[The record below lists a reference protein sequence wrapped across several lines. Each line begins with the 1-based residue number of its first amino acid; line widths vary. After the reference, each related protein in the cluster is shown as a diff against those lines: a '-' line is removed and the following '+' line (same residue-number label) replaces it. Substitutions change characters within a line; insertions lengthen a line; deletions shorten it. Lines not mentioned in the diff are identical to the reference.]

1 MKAIWSVTGRQLL
14 RGKASTGFA
23 FLSVLLSSVL
33 LSAVLLGGDSLVYTL
48 NVKYY
53 SEFALVAMA
62 AVKLLL
68 CVLLAGTALMIRGG
82 FWLSLERRTRM
93 LGQLASVGATPAQLR
108 ASVLLEAALLGVVAI
123 PLGMLVAVLGLQ
135 VGLFAMNQTQGIQTI
150 TNGQGIQL
158 IVQADRLAAA
168 ALWCTLALLLAAWG
182 PARRAARLS
191 PMQAMRPQL
200 QNVPKQ
206 KGKHVP
212 ASAVR
217 LLAKRARQRAPGRY
231 RVMSLGLAMSA
242 ALILMAFT
250 FNQALVRYYD
260 VSHAPFPYRIY
271 IWGDQDAEYP
281 GEMLQQ
287 VAGAVPDKPGTVVE
301 VFEQSHGLQDEKMIN
316 TLQIVLE
323 DEDFE
328 RWYGQPLTGQQGTV
342 PVVWASAVSDIS
354 PEELSEETLVWNFA
368 GPQIA
373 VTGTSDAPLPNGVRQ
388 ESAEENKLVLT
399 LVTSRSAFE
408 ASGITFGKGEVR
420 SYAVYWD
427 ADDGRAVTKVVAPV
441 LAGCGLTYEIQ
452 DYTPTGQTV
461 LLGSGVRILLTVFCG
476 GFAAVVLLTSAANIL
491 STVSSSML
499 QRRRELSL
507 LLSAGMSRR
516 QLARMLA
523 WECLGYGVR
532 GILWGFP
539 AGVVLAWLLADRM
552 LGIPLSSALSP
563 AALLTPVVCVGAVS
577 ALALLVSLRML
588 RRFSILEG
596 LAQRD

>member
-1 MKAIWSVTGRQLL
+1 MRAIWSVTVRQLL
-14 RGKASTGFA
+14 RGKVSTGFA

-108 ASVLLEAALLGVVAI
+108 ASVLLEAALLGMVAI
-123 PLGMLVAVLGLQ
+123 PLGMIFAVLGLQ
-135 VGLFAMNQTQGIQTI
+135 VGFFAMNQTQGIQTI
-150 TNGQGIQL
+150 TNGQGIRMA
-158 IVQADRLAAA
+158 VQADRLAAA
-168 ALWCTLALLLAAWG
+168 AFWCTLALLLAAWG

-200 QNVPKQ
+200 QSAP
-206 KGKHVP
+206 KGKGGRTP
-212 ASAVR
+212 ANAVR

-231 RVMSLGLAMSA
+231 RVMSLGLGMSV
-242 ALILMAFT
+242 ALILLAFT
-250 FNQALVRYYD
+250 FNRALIRNYD
-260 VSHAPFPYRIY
+260 VSHAPFSYRVY
-271 IWGDQDAEYP
+271 LWGDQSGQYPEELLREVAE
-281 GEMLQQ
+281 
-287 VAGAVPDKPGTVVE
+287 AVPDKPGTMVE
-301 VFEQSHGLQDEKMIN
+301 LMEKFYGVREERMLS

-323 DEDFE
+323 DADFE
-328 RWYGQPLTGQQGTV
+328 RWYGQPLTGEQGFVT
-342 PVVWASAVSDIS
+342 VVWAKDASDLS
-354 PEELSEETLVWNFA
+354 PEELGEETLVWKFG
-368 GPQIA
+368 GPQITVA
-373 VTGTSDAPLPNGVRQ
+373 GTSDTPLPNRIRQ
-388 ESAEENKLVLT
+388 KGAEDDRLTLV

-408 ASGITFGKGEVR
+408 ASGISFGQGEIR

-427 ADDGRAVTKVVAPV
+427 VEDGRAITRAIEPI
-441 LAGCGLTYEIQ
+441 LAQSGLRYEIQ
-452 DYTPTGQTV
+452 DFTPTGQTV

-476 GFAAVVLLTSAANIL
+476 GFAVVVLLTSTADIL
-491 STVSSSML
+491 STVSSGML

-516 QLARMLA
+516 QLTRMLA
-523 WECLGYGVR
+523 WECLGYSIR
-532 GILWGFP
+532 GILWGIP
-539 AGVVLAWLLADRM
+539 AGFVLTWLLADQI
-552 LGIPLSSALSP
+552 LGIPLLRSLSP
-563 AALLTPVVCVGAVS
+563 AALLTPVVCVGAVG

>member
-1 MKAIWSVTGRQLL
+1 MRAIWSVTVRQLL
-14 RGKASTGFA
+14 RGKVSTGFA

-53 SEFALVAMA
+53 SEFALVALA

-108 ASVLLEAALLGVVAI
+108 VSVLLEAALLGVVAI
-123 PLGMLVAVLGLQ
+123 PLGMLFAVLGLQ
-135 VGLFAMNQTQGIQTI
+135 VGLWAMNQTLGIQTI

-158 IVQADRLAAA
+158 VVQADRLAAA

-200 QNVPKQ
+200 QSAPKH
-206 KGKHVP
+206 KGKRAP

-217 LLAKRARQRAPGRY
+217 LLAKRGRQRAPGRY
-231 RVMSLGLAMSA
+231 RVLSLGLGMSA

-250 FNQALVRYYD
+250 FNRALVRYYD
-260 VSHAPFPYRIY
+260 VSHAPFPYRVY
-271 IWGDQDAEYP
+271 IWGDQYAQHP
-281 GEMLQQ
+281 GELLQQ
-287 VAGAVPDKPGTVVE
+287 VAGAVPDKPGTVTELHVRYY
-301 VFEQSHGLQDEKMIN
+301 GLQEDQMVD

-323 DEDFE
+323 DADFE
-328 RWYGQPLTGQQGTV
+328 SWYGQPLTGEEGTV
-342 PVVWASAVSDIS
+342 PVVWAKAISDIS
-354 PEELSEETLVWNFA
+354 PKKLGEETLVWNFS
-368 GPQIA
+368 GPQIVVA
-373 VTGTSDAPLPNGVRQ
+373 GTSDAPLPNGIKQ
-388 ESAEENKLVLT
+388 DPSEENRLVLA

-408 ASGITFGKGEVR
+408 ASGISFGKGEIR

-427 ADDGRAVTKVVAPV
+427 VRDGQEITRSVEPI
-441 LAGCGLTYEIQ
+441 LAGCGLGYTIQ
-452 DYTPTGQTV
+452 DFTPTGHTYLV
-461 LLGSGVRILLTVFCG
+461 GNGVRILLTVFCG
-476 GFAAVVLLTSAANIL
+476 GFAAVVLLTSTANIL
-491 STVSSSML
+491 STVSSGML

-516 QLARMLA
+516 QMTRMLA

-532 GILWGFP
+532 GLLWGIP
-539 AGVVLAWLLADRM
+539 AGLLLAWLVTEVLM
-552 LGIPLSSALSP
+552 TLPLSSALSP
-563 AALLTPVVCVGAVS
+563 AALLTPVICVGAVS

-596 LAQRD
+596 LSLRE

>member
-1 MKAIWSVTGRQLL
+1 MRAIWSVTVRQLL
-14 RGKASTGFA
+14 RGKVSTGFA

-48 NVKYY
+48 NVEYY
-53 SEFALVAMA
+53 SEFALVALA

-123 PLGMLVAVLGLQ
+123 PLGMLFAMLGLR
-135 VGLFAMNQTQGIQTI
+135 VGFFAMNQTRGIQTI
-150 TNGQGIQL
+150 TNGQGIRL
-158 IVQADRLAAA
+158 AVQAGRLAAA
-168 ALWCTLALLLAAWG
+168 ALWCALALLLA
-182 PARRAARLS
+182 
-191 PMQAMRPQL
+191 
-200 QNVPKQ
+200 
-206 KGKHVP
+206 
-212 ASAVR
+212 
-217 LLAKRARQRAPGRY
+217 KRSRQRAPGRY
-231 RVMSLGLAMSA
+231 RMLSLGLAVSA
-242 ALILMAFT
+242 ALIFLAFT
-250 FNQALVRYYD
+250 FNQALVRNYD
-260 VSHAPFPYRIY
+260 VSHAPFSYRVY
-271 IWGDQDAEYP
+271 LWGDENAQYPAEL
-281 GEMLQQ
+281 LQQ
-287 VAGAVPDKPGTVVE
+287 LAGAVPDRPGTVTELVE
-301 VFEQSHGLQDEKMIN
+301 KFYGVREERMVN

-328 RWYGQPLTGQQGTV
+328 RWYGQPLTGEQGVV
-342 PVVWASAVSDIS
+342 PVVWAKAASDLS
-354 PEELSEETLVWNFA
+354 PEELGEETLLWSFA
-368 GPQIA
+368 GPQMVVA
-373 VTGTSDAPLPNGVRQ
+373 GASDAPLPNGIRQ
-388 ESAEENKLVLT
+388 KGAEDDRFTLV

-408 ASGITFGKGEVR
+408 ASGISFAQGEVR

-539 AGVVLAWLLADRM
+539 AGVVLAWFLADRM

>member
-1 MKAIWSVTGRQLL
+1 MRAIWSVTVRQLL
-14 RGKASTGFA
+14 RGKVSTGFA

-68 CVLLAGTALMIRGG
+68 CILLAGTALMIRGG

-123 PLGMLVAVLGLQ
+123 PLGMLFAVLGLQ
-135 VGLFAMNQTQGIQTI
+135 VGLWAMNQTLGIQTI

-200 QNVPKQ
+200 QSAPKH
-206 KGKHVP
+206 KGKRAP

-217 LLAKRARQRAPGRY
+217 LLAKRGRQRAPGRY
-231 RVMSLGLAMSA
+231 RVLSLGLGMSA

-250 FNQALVRYYD
+250 FNRALVRYYD
-260 VSHAPFPYRIY
+260 VSHAPFPYRVY
-271 IWGDQDAEYP
+271 IWGDQYAQHP
-281 GEMLQQ
+281 GELLQQ
-287 VAGAVPDKPGTVVE
+287 VAGAVPDKPGTVTELHVRYY
-301 VFEQSHGLQDEKMIN
+301 GLQEDQMVD

-323 DEDFE
+323 DADFE
-328 RWYGQPLTGQQGTV
+328 AWYGQPLTGEEGTV
-342 PVVWASAVSDIS
+342 PVVWAKAISDIS
-354 PEELSEETLVWNFA
+354 PQKLGEETLVWKFS
-368 GPQIA
+368 GPQMVVA
-373 VTGTSDAPLPNGVRQ
+373 GTSDAPLPNGIRQ
-388 ESAEENKLVLT
+388 DPSEENRLVLA

-408 ASGITFGKGEVR
+408 ASGISFGKGEIR
-420 SYAVYWD
+420 SYTVYWD
-427 ADDGRAVTKVVAPV
+427 VRDGQEITRAVEPI
-441 LAGCGLTYEIQ
+441 LAGCGLGYTIQ
-452 DYTPTGQTV
+452 DFTPTGHTYLV
-461 LLGSGVRILLTVFCG
+461 GNGVRILLTVFCG
-476 GFAAVVLLTSAANIL
+476 GFAAVVLLTSTANIL
-491 STVSSSML
+491 STVSSGML

-523 WECLGYGVR
+523 WECLGYGIR
-532 GILWGFP
+532 GMVWGVP
-539 AGVVLAWLLADRM
+539 AGLALAWLLTDRV
-552 LGIPLSSALSP
+552 LDIPLLRSLSP

-596 LAQRD
+596 LAQRE

>member
-1 MKAIWSVTGRQLL
+1 MRAIWSVTVRQLL
-14 RGKASTGFA
+14 RGKVSTGFA

-68 CVLLAGTALMIRGG
+68 CILLAGTALMIRGG

-123 PLGMLVAVLGLQ
+123 PLGMLFAVLGLQ
-135 VGLFAMNQTQGIQTI
+135 VGLWAMNQTLGIQTI

-182 PARRAARLS
+182 SARRAARLS

-200 QNVPKQ
+200 QSAPKH
-206 KGKHVP
+206 KGKRAP

-217 LLAKRARQRAPGRY
+217 LLAKRGRQRAPGRY
-231 RVMSLGLAMSA
+231 RVLSLGLGMSA

-250 FNQALVRYYD
+250 FNRALVRYYD
-260 VSHAPFPYRIY
+260 VSHAPFPYRVY
-271 IWGDQDAEYP
+271 IWGDQYAQHP
-281 GEMLQQ
+281 GELLQQ
-287 VAGAVPDKPGTVVE
+287 VAGAVPDKPGTVTELHVRYY
-301 VFEQSHGLQDEKMIN
+301 GLQEDQMVD

-323 DEDFE
+323 DADFE
-328 RWYGQPLTGQQGTV
+328 AWYGQPLTGEEGTV
-342 PVVWASAVSDIS
+342 PVVWAKAISDIS
-354 PEELSEETLVWNFA
+354 PQKLGEETLVWKFS
-368 GPQIA
+368 GPQMVVA
-373 VTGTSDAPLPNGVRQ
+373 GTSDAPLPNGIRQ
-388 ESAEENKLVLT
+388 DPSEENRLVLA

-408 ASGITFGKGEVR
+408 ASGISFGKGEIR
-420 SYAVYWD
+420 SYTVYWD
-427 ADDGRAVTKVVAPV
+427 VRDGQEITRAVEPI
-441 LAGCGLTYEIQ
+441 LAGCGLGYTIQ
-452 DYTPTGQTV
+452 DFTPTGHTYLV
-461 LLGSGVRILLTVFCG
+461 GNGVRILLTVFCG
-476 GFAAVVLLTSAANIL
+476 GFAAVVLLTSTANIL
-491 STVSSSML
+491 STVSSGML

-516 QLARMLA
+516 QMTRMLA
-523 WECLGYGVR
+523 WECLGYGIR
-532 GILWGFP
+532 GMVWGVP
-539 AGVVLAWLLADRM
+539 AGLALAWLLTDRV
-552 LGIPLSSALSP
+552 LDIPLLRSLSP

-596 LAQRD
+596 LSLRE

>member
-1 MKAIWSVTGRQLL
+1 MRAIWSVTVRQLL

-23 FLSVLLSSVL
+23 FLSVLLSAVL

-123 PLGMLVAVLGLQ
+123 PLGMIFAVLGLQ
-135 VGLFAMNQTQGIQTI
+135 VGFFAMNQTQGIQTI
-150 TNGQGIQL
+150 TNGQGIRMA
-158 IVQADRLAAA
+158 VQADRLAAA

-200 QNVPKQ
+200 QSVPKH
-206 KGKHVP
+206 KGKAAP

-217 LLAKRARQRAPGRY
+217 LLAKRGRQRAPGRY
-231 RVMSLGLAMSA
+231 RVLSLGLAVSA

-250 FNQALVRYYD
+250 FNRALIRNYD
-260 VSHAPFPYRIY
+260 VSHAPFSYRVY
-271 IWGDQDAEYP
+271 LWGDQSGQYPEELLREVAE
-281 GEMLQQ
+281 
-287 VAGAVPDKPGTVVE
+287 AVPDKPGTVTE
-301 VFEQSHGLQDEKMIN
+301 LMEKFYGVQEERMLN

-328 RWYGQPLTGQQGTV
+328 SWYGQPLAGEEGMV
-342 PVVWASAVSDIS
+342 PVVWAKAASDLS
-354 PEELSEETLVWNFA
+354 PEELGEETLFWKYA
-368 GPQIA
+368 GPQMVVA
-373 VTGTSDAPLPNGVRQ
+373 GTSDAPLPGGIRQ
-388 ESAEENKLVLT
+388 KGAEDDRFTLV

-408 ASGITFGKGEVR
+408 ASGISFGQGEIR

-427 ADDGRAVTKVVAPV
+427 VEDGRAITRAVAPV
-441 LAGCGLTYEIQ
+441 LAGRGLQYELQ
-452 DYTPTGQTV
+452 DYTPTGQTA
-461 LLGSGVRILLTVFCG
+461 LIGSGVRILLTVFCG

-491 STVSSSML
+491 STVSSGML

-523 WECLGYGVR
+523 WECLGYGIR
-532 GILWGFP
+532 GMVWGVP
-539 AGVVLAWLLADRM
+539 AGLALAWLLTDRV
-552 LGIPLSSALSP
+552 LDIPLLRSLSP

>member
-1 MKAIWSVTGRQLL
+1 MRAIWSVTVRQLL
-14 RGKASTGFA
+14 RGKVSTGFA

-123 PLGMLVAVLGLQ
+123 PLGMIFAVLGLQ
-135 VGLFAMNQTQGIQTI
+135 VGFFAMNQTQGIQTI
-150 TNGQGIQL
+150 TNGQGIRMA
-158 IVQADRLAAA
+158 VQADRLAAA
-168 ALWCTLALLLAAWG
+168 AFWCTLALLLAAWG

-200 QNVPKQ
+200 QNVPRQ
-206 KGKHVP
+206 KGKRAP

-217 LLAKRARQRAPGRY
+217 LLAKRARQRTPGRY
-231 RVMSLGLAMSA
+231 RVLSLGLAVSA

-250 FNQALVRYYD
+250 FNRALIRNYD
-260 VSHAPFPYRIY
+260 VSHAPFSYRVY
-271 IWGDQDAEYP
+271 LWGDQSGQYPEELLREVAE
-281 GEMLQQ
+281 
-287 VAGAVPDKPGTVVE
+287 AVPDKPGTMVE
-301 VFEQSHGLQDEKMIN
+301 LMEKFYGVREERMLS

-323 DEDFE
+323 DADFE
-328 RWYGQPLTGQQGTV
+328 RWYGQPLTGEQGFV
-342 PVVWASAVSDIS
+342 PVVWAKDDSDLS
-354 PEELSEETLVWNFA
+354 PEDLGEETLVWKFG
-368 GPQIA
+368 GPQIRVA
-373 VTGTSDAPLPNGVRQ
+373 GTSDTPLPNRIRQ
-388 ESAEENKLVLT
+388 KGAEDDRLTLV

-408 ASGITFGKGEVR
+408 ASGISFGQGEIR

-427 ADDGRAVTKVVAPV
+427 VEDGRAITRAIEPI
-441 LAGCGLTYEIQ
+441 LAQSGLRYEIQ
-452 DYTPTGQTV
+452 DFTPTGQTV

-476 GFAAVVLLTSAANIL
+476 GFAAVVLLTSTANIL
-491 STVSSSML
+491 STVSSGML

-523 WECLGYGVR
+523 WECLGYGIR
-532 GILWGFP
+532 GMVWGVP
-539 AGVVLAWLLADRM
+539 AGLALAWLLTDRV
-552 LGIPLSSALSP
+552 LGIPLLRSLSP
-563 AALLTPVVCVGAVS
+563 AALLTPVVCVGAVG
-577 ALALLVSLRML
+577 ALALLVSLRIL

>member
-1 MKAIWSVTGRQLL
+1 MRAIWSVTVRQLL
-14 RGKASTGFA
+14 RGKVSTGFA

-68 CVLLAGTALMIRGG
+68 CILLAGTALMIRGG

-123 PLGMLVAVLGLQ
+123 PLGMIFAVLGLQ
-135 VGLFAMNQTQGIQTI
+135 VGFFAMNQTQGIQTI
-150 TNGQGIQL
+150 TNGQGIRMA
-158 IVQADRLAAA
+158 VQADRLAAA
-168 ALWCTLALLLAAWG
+168 AFWCTLALLLAAWG

-200 QNVPKQ
+200 QNVPRQ
-206 KGKHVP
+206 KGKRAP

-217 LLAKRARQRAPGRY
+217 LLAKRARQRTPGRY
-231 RVMSLGLAMSA
+231 RVLSLGLAVSA

-250 FNQALVRYYD
+250 FNRALIRNYD
-260 VSHAPFPYRIY
+260 VSHAPFSYRVY
-271 IWGDQDAEYP
+271 LWGDQSGQYPEELLREVAE
-281 GEMLQQ
+281 
-287 VAGAVPDKPGTVVE
+287 AVPDKPGTMVE
-301 VFEQSHGLQDEKMIN
+301 LMEKFYGVREERMLS

-323 DEDFE
+323 DADFE
-328 RWYGQPLTGQQGTV
+328 RWYGQPLTGEQGFVT
-342 PVVWASAVSDIS
+342 VVWAKDASDLS
-354 PEELSEETLVWNFA
+354 PEELGEETLVWKFG
-368 GPQIA
+368 GPQITVA
-373 VTGTSDAPLPNGVRQ
+373 GTSDTPLPNRIRQ
-388 ESAEENKLVLT
+388 KGAEDDRLTLV

-408 ASGITFGKGEVR
+408 ASGISFGQGEIR

-427 ADDGRAVTKVVAPV
+427 VEDGRAITRAIEPI
-441 LAGCGLTYEIQ
+441 LAQSGLRYEIQ
-452 DYTPTGQTV
+452 DFTPTGQTV

-491 STVSSSML
+491 STVSSGML

-516 QLARMLA
+516 QLTRMLA
-523 WECLGYGVR
+523 LECLGYSIR
-532 GILWGFP
+532 GILWGIP
-539 AGVVLAWLLADRM
+539 AGFVLTWLLADQI
-552 LGIPLSSALSP
+552 LGIPLLSSLSP
-563 AALLTPVVCVGAVS
+563 AALLTPVICVGAVS

>member
-1 MKAIWSVTGRQLL
+1 MRAIWSVTVRQLL
-14 RGKASTGFA
+14 RGKVSTGFA
-23 FLSVLLSSVL
+23 FLSVLLSAVL

-53 SEFALVAMA
+53 SMFALAALA

-68 CVLLAGTALMIRGG
+68 CILLAGTALMIRGG
-82 FWLSLERRTRM
+82 FLLSLERRTRT

-108 ASVLLEAALLGVVAI
+108 ASVLLEAALLGMVAI
-123 PLGMLVAVLGLQ
+123 PLGMLLAMLGLQ
-135 VGLFAMNQTQGIQTI
+135 VGFFVMNQTPGIQII

-158 IVQADRLAAA
+158 IVQADRLAVA
-168 ALWCTLALLLAAWG
+168 ALWCTLAAWG
-182 PARRAARLS
+182 PARRAARFS

-200 QNVPKQ
+200 QSAP
-206 KGKHVP
+206 KGKGGRTP
-212 ASAVR
+212 ADAVR
-217 LLAKRARQRAPGRY
+217 LLAKRSRQRAPGRY
-231 RVMSLGLAMSA
+231 RVLSLGLAVSA
-242 ALILMAFT
+242 ALIFMAFT
-250 FNQALVRYYD
+250 FNQALVRNYD
-260 VSHAPFPYRIY
+260 VSHAPFSYRVY
-271 IWGDQDAEYP
+271 LWGDENAQYPAEL
-281 GEMLQQ
+281 LQQ
-287 VAGAVPDKPGTVVE
+287 LAGAVPDRPGTVTELVE
-301 VFEQSHGLQDEKMIN
+301 KFYGVREERMVN

-328 RWYGQPLTGQQGTV
+328 RWYGQPLTGEQGVV
-342 PVVWASAVSDIS
+342 PVVWAKDASDLS
-354 PEELSEETLVWNFA
+354 PEELGEETLLWSFA
-368 GPQIA
+368 GPQMVVA
-373 VTGTSDAPLPNGVRQ
+373 GVSDTPLPNGIRQ
-388 ESAEENKLVLT
+388 KGAEDDRFTLV

-408 ASGITFGKGEVR
+408 ASGISFAQGEVR

-516 QLARMLA
+516 QLTRMLA
-523 WECLGYGVR
+523 LECLGYSIR
-532 GILWGFP
+532 GILWGIP
-539 AGVVLAWLLADRM
+539 AGFVLTWLLADQI
-552 LGIPLSSALSP
+552 LGIPLLSSLSP

>member
-1 MKAIWSVTGRQLL
+1 MKAIWSVTVRQLL

-23 FLSVLLSSVL
+23 FLSVLLSAVL

-108 ASVLLEAALLGVVAI
+108 ASMLLEAALLGVVAI
-123 PLGMLVAVLGLQ
+123 PLGMLLAMLGLQ
-135 VGLFAMNQTQGIQTI
+135 VGLFAMNQTPGIQIITNEQGIR
-150 TNGQGIQL
+150 L
-158 IVQADRLAAA
+158 AVQADRLAAA
-168 ALWCTLALLLAAWG
+168 ALWCALALLLAAWG

-200 QNVPKQ
+200 QNVPKH
-206 KGKHVP
+206 KGKRAP

-231 RVMSLGLAMSA
+231 RALSLGLGMSA

-250 FNQALVRYYD
+250 FNQAMVRYYD
-260 VSHAPFPYRIY
+260 VSHAPFPYRVY
-271 IWGDQDAEYP
+271 LWGDQSGQYP
-281 GEMLQQ
+281 EELLQQ
-287 VAGAVPDKPGTVVE
+287 VAGAVPEKPGTVTELVE
-301 VFEQSHGLQDEKMIN
+301 KFYGVREERMLN

-328 RWYGQPLTGQQGTV
+328 SWYGQPLTGEEGMV
-342 PVVWASAVSDIS
+342 PVVWAKAASDLS
-354 PEELSEETLVWNFA
+354 PEELGEETLLWKYA
-368 GPQIA
+368 GPQMVVAGI
-373 VTGTSDAPLPNGVRQ
+373 SDAPLPSGIRQ
-388 ESAEENKLVLT
+388 KGAEDDRFTLV

-408 ASGITFGKGEVR
+408 ASGISFGQGEIR

-427 ADDGRAVTKVVAPV
+427 VEDGRAITRAVAPV
-441 LAGCGLTYEIQ
+441 LAGSGLQYELQ

-476 GFAAVVLLTSAANIL
+476 GFAAVVLLTSTANIL
-491 STVSSSML
+491 STVSSGML

-516 QLARMLA
+516 QLTRMLA
-523 WECLGYGVR
+523 WECLGYSIR
-532 GILWGFP
+532 GILWGIP
-539 AGVVLAWLLADRM
+539 AGFVLTWLLADQI
-552 LGIPLSSALSP
+552 LGIPLLSSLSP
-563 AALLTPVVCVGAVS
+563 AALLTPVLCVGAVS

>member
-1 MKAIWSVTGRQLL
+1 MRAIWSVTVRQLL
-14 RGKASTGFA
+14 RGKVSTGFA

-68 CVLLAGTALMIRGG
+68 CILLAGTALMIRGG

-123 PLGMLVAVLGLQ
+123 PLGMLFAVLGLQ
-135 VGLFAMNQTQGIQTI
+135 VGLWAMNQTLGIQTI

-200 QNVPKQ
+200 QSAPKH
-206 KGKHVP
+206 KGKRAP

-217 LLAKRARQRAPGRY
+217 LLAKRGRQRAPGRY
-231 RVMSLGLAMSA
+231 RVLSLGLGMSA

-250 FNQALVRYYD
+250 FNRALVRYYD
-260 VSHAPFPYRIY
+260 VSHAPFPYRVY
-271 IWGDQDAEYP
+271 IWGDQYAQHP
-281 GEMLQQ
+281 GELLQQ
-287 VAGAVPDKPGTVVE
+287 VAGAVPDKPGTVTELHVRYY
-301 VFEQSHGLQDEKMIN
+301 GLQEDQMVD

-323 DEDFE
+323 DADFE
-328 RWYGQPLTGQQGTV
+328 AWYGQPLTGEEGTV
-342 PVVWASAVSDIS
+342 PVVWAKAISDIS
-354 PEELSEETLVWNFA
+354 PQKLGEETLVWKFS
-368 GPQIA
+368 GPQMVVA
-373 VTGTSDAPLPNGVRQ
+373 GTSDAPLPNGIRQ
-388 ESAEENKLVLT
+388 DPSEENRLVLA

-408 ASGITFGKGEVR
+408 ASGISFGKGEIR
-420 SYAVYWD
+420 SYTVYWD
-427 ADDGRAVTKVVAPV
+427 VRDGQEITRAVEPI
-441 LAGCGLTYEIQ
+441 LAGCGLGYTIQ
-452 DYTPTGQTV
+452 DFTPTGHTYLV
-461 LLGSGVRILLTVFCG
+461 GNGVRILLTVFCG
-476 GFAAVVLLTSAANIL
+476 GFAAVVLLTSTANIL
-491 STVSSSML
+491 STVSSGML

-516 QLARMLA
+516 QMTRMLA
-523 WECLGYGVR
+523 WECLGYGIR
-532 GILWGFP
+532 GMVWGVP
-539 AGVVLAWLLADRM
+539 AGLALAWLLTDRV
-552 LGIPLSSALSP
+552 LDIPLLRSLSP

-596 LAQRD
+596 LSLRE

>member
-1 MKAIWSVTGRQLL
+1 MRAIWSVTVRQLL
-14 RGKASTGFA
+14 RGKVSTGFA

-108 ASVLLEAALLGVVAI
+108 ASVLLEAALLGMVAI
-123 PLGMLVAVLGLQ
+123 PLGMLVAILGLQ
-135 VGLFAMNQTQGIQTI
+135 VGLFAMNQTQGIQAI

-200 QNVPKQ
+200 QSVPKQ
-206 KGKHVP
+206 KGKRAP

-217 LLAKRARQRAPGRY
+217 LLAKRARQRTPGRY
-231 RVMSLGLAMSA
+231 RVLSLGLGMSA

-250 FNQALVRYYD
+250 FNQAMVRYYD
-260 VSHAPFPYRIY
+260 VSHAPFPYRVY
-271 IWGDQDAEYP
+271 IWGDQYANYP
-281 GEMLQQ
+281 GELLQQ
-287 VAGAVPDKPGTVVE
+287 VAGAVPDKPGTVAE
-301 VFEQSHGLQDEKMIN
+301 LFEQSHGLQEEKMIN

-354 PEELSEETLVWNFA
+354 PEELGEETLVWNFA
-368 GPQIA
+368 GPQMVVA
-373 VTGTSDAPLPNGVRQ
+373 GASDAPLPNGARQ

-408 ASGITFGKGEVR
+408 ASGISFGKGEIR

-427 ADDGRAVTKVVAPV
+427 VRDGLEITHAVEPI
-441 LAGCGLTYEIQ
+441 LAGCGLGYAIQ
-452 DYTPTGQTV
+452 DFTPTGHTY
-461 LLGSGVRILLTVFCG
+461 LIGSGVRILLTVFCG
-476 GFAAVVLLTSAANIL
+476 GFAAVVLLTSTANIL
-491 STVSSSML
+491 STVSSGML

-532 GILWGFP
+532 GLLWGIP
-539 AGVVLAWLLADRM
+539 AGLLLAWLVTEVLM
-552 LGIPLSSALSP
+552 TLPLSSALSP

>member
-1 MKAIWSVTGRQLL
+1 MRAIWSVTVRQLL
-14 RGKASTGFA
+14 RGKVSTGFA

-48 NVKYY
+48 NVEYY
-53 SEFALVAMA
+53 SEFALVALA

-123 PLGMLVAVLGLQ
+123 PLGMLFAMLGLR
-135 VGLFAMNQTQGIQTI
+135 VGFFAMNQTQGIQTI
-150 TNGQGIQL
+150 TNGQGIRL
-158 IVQADRLAAA
+158 AVQAGRLAAA
-168 ALWCTLALLLAAWG
+168 ALWCALALLLAAWG

-191 PMQAMRPQL
+191 PMQAMQPQL
-200 QNVPKQ
+200 QRAP
-206 KGKHVP
+206 KGKGSRTP
-212 ASAVR
+212 ADAVR
-217 LLAKRARQRAPGRY
+217 LLAKRSRQRAPGRY
-231 RVMSLGLAMSA
+231 RVLSLGLAVSA
-242 ALILMAFT
+242 ALIFMAFT
-250 FNQALVRYYD
+250 FNQALVRNYD
-260 VSHAPFPYRIY
+260 VSHAPFSYRVY
-271 IWGDQDAEYP
+271 LWGDENAQYPAEL
-281 GEMLQQ
+281 LQQ
-287 VAGAVPDKPGTVVE
+287 LAGAVPDRPGTVTELVE
-301 VFEQSHGLQDEKMIN
+301 KFYGVREERMVN

-328 RWYGQPLTGQQGTV
+328 RWYGQPLTGEQGVV
-342 PVVWASAVSDIS
+342 PVVWAKAASDLS
-354 PEELSEETLVWNFA
+354 PEELGEETLLWSFA
-368 GPQIA
+368 GPQMVVA
-373 VTGTSDAPLPNGVRQ
+373 GASDTPLPNGIRQ
-388 ESAEENKLVLT
+388 KGAEDDRFTLV

-408 ASGITFGKGEVR
+408 ASGISFEQGEVR

-563 AALLTPVVCVGAVS
+563 AALLTPVLCVGAVS

-596 LAQRD
+596 LSQRD

>member
-1 MKAIWSVTGRQLL
+1 MRAIWSVTVRQLL
-14 RGKASTGFA
+14 RGKVSTGFA

-123 PLGMLVAVLGLQ
+123 PLGMIFAVLGLQ
-135 VGLFAMNQTQGIQTI
+135 VGFFAMNQTQGIQTI
-150 TNGQGIQL
+150 TNGQGIRMA
-158 IVQADRLAAA
+158 VQADRLAAA
-168 ALWCTLALLLAAWG
+168 AFWCTLALLLAAWG

-200 QNVPKQ
+200 QNVPRQ
-206 KGKHVP
+206 KGKRAP
-212 ASAVR
+212 ASAVC
-217 LLAKRARQRAPGRY
+217 LLAKRARQRTPGRY
-231 RVMSLGLAMSA
+231 RVLSLGLAVSA

-250 FNQALVRYYD
+250 FNRALIRNYD
-260 VSHAPFPYRIY
+260 VSHAPFSYRVY
-271 IWGDQDAEYP
+271 LWGDQSGQYPEELLREVAE
-281 GEMLQQ
+281 
-287 VAGAVPDKPGTVVE
+287 AVPDKPGTMVE
-301 VFEQSHGLQDEKMIN
+301 LMEKFYGGREERMLS

-323 DEDFE
+323 DADFE
-328 RWYGQPLTGQQGTV
+328 RWYGQPLTGEQGFVT
-342 PVVWASAVSDIS
+342 VVWAKDASDLS
-354 PEELSEETLVWNFA
+354 PEELGEETLVWKFG
-368 GPQIA
+368 GPQITVA
-373 VTGTSDAPLPNGVRQ
+373 GTSDTPLPNRIRQ
-388 ESAEENKLVLT
+388 KGAEDDRLTLV

-408 ASGITFGKGEVR
+408 ASGISFGQGEIR

-427 ADDGRAVTKVVAPV
+427 VEDGRAITRAVAPV
-441 LAGCGLTYEIQ
+441 LAGRGLQYELQ

-461 LLGSGVRILLTVFCG
+461 LLGSGVRILLAVFCG
-476 GFAAVVLLTSAANIL
+476 GFAAVVLLTSTANIL
-491 STVSSSML
+491 STVSSGML

-516 QLARMLA
+516 QLTRMLA
-523 WECLGYGVR
+523 WECLGYSIR
-532 GILWGFP
+532 GILWGIP
-539 AGVVLAWLLADRM
+539 AGFVLTWLLADQI
-552 LGIPLSSALSP
+552 LGIPLLRSLSP
-563 AALLTPVVCVGAVS
+563 AALLTPVVCVGAVG

>member
-1 MKAIWSVTGRQLL
+1 MKAIWSVTVRQLL

-23 FLSVLLSSVL
+23 FLSVLLSAVL

-200 QNVPKQ
+200 QSVPKQ
-206 KGKHVP
+206 KGKAAP

-250 FNQALVRYYD
+250 FNQAMVRYYD
-260 VSHAPFPYRIY
+260 VSHAPFPYRVY
-271 IWGDQDAEYP
+271 LWGDQSGQYP
-281 GEMLQQ
+281 EELLQQ
-287 VAGAVPDKPGTVVE
+287 VAGAVPEKPGTVTELVE
-301 VFEQSHGLQDEKMIN
+301 KFYGVREERMLN

-328 RWYGQPLTGQQGTV
+328 SWYGQPLTGEEGMV
-342 PVVWASAVSDIS
+342 PVVWAKAASDLS
-354 PEELSEETLVWNFA
+354 PEELGEETLLWKYA
-368 GPQIA
+368 GPQMVVAGI
-373 VTGTSDAPLPNGVRQ
+373 SDAPLPSGIRQ
-388 ESAEENKLVLT
+388 KGAEDDRFTLV

-408 ASGITFGKGEVR
+408 ASGISFGQGEIR

-427 ADDGRAVTKVVAPV
+427 VEDGRAITRAVAPV
-441 LAGCGLTYEIQ
+441 LAGSGLQYELQ
-452 DYTPTGQTV
+452 DFTPTGHTY
-461 LLGSGVRILLTVFCG
+461 LIGSGVRILLTVFCG
-476 GFAAVVLLTSAANIL
+476 GFAAVVLLTSTANIL
-491 STVSSSML
+491 STVSSGML

-516 QLARMLA
+516 QMTRMLA

-532 GILWGFP
+532 GLLWGIP
-539 AGVVLAWLLADRM
+539 AGLLLAWLVTEVLM
-552 LGIPLSSALSP
+552 TLPLSSALSP
-563 AALLTPVVCVGAVS
+563 AALLTPVLCVGAVS

>member
-1 MKAIWSVTGRQLL
+1 MKAIWSVTVRQLL

-200 QNVPKQ
+200 QSVPKQ
-206 KGKHVP
+206 KGKCAP

-231 RVMSLGLAMSA
+231 RVLSLGLGMSA

-250 FNQALVRYYD
+250 FNQAMVRYYD

-287 VAGAVPDKPGTVVE
+287 VAGAVPDKPGTVTE
-301 VFEQSHGLQDEKMIN
+301 LFEQYHGLQEDKMIN
-316 TLQIVLE
+316 TFQIVLE
-323 DEDFE
+323 DADFE
-328 RWYGQPLTGQQGTV
+328 AWYGQPLTGEEGSI
-342 PVVWASAVSDIS
+342 PVVWARSISDIS
-354 PEELSEETLVWNFA
+354 PEKLGEETLLWKFS
-368 GPQIA
+368 GPQI
-373 VTGTSDAPLPNGVRQ
+373 VVSGSSDSPLPNGIKQ
-388 ESAEENKLVLT
+388 DAQEENRLVLV

-408 ASGITFGKGEVR
+408 ASGISFGKGEIR
-420 SYAVYWD
+420 SYTVYWD
-427 ADDGRAVTKVVAPV
+427 TRDGQKITREVEPI
-441 LAGCGLTYEIQ
+441 LAGCGLGYMIQ
-452 DYTPTGQTV
+452 DFTPTGHTY
-461 LLGSGVRILLTVFCG
+461 LIGNGVRILLTVFCG
-476 GFAAVVLLTSAANIL
+476 GFAAVVLLTSTANIL
-491 STVSSSML
+491 STVSSGML

-516 QLARMLA
+516 QLTRMLA
-523 WECLGYGVR
+523 WECLGYGIR
-532 GILWGFP
+532 GLLWGIP
-539 AGVVLAWLLADRM
+539 AGLLLAWLVTEVLM
-552 LGIPLSSALSP
+552 TLPLSSALSP

>member
-1 MKAIWSVTGRQLL
+1 MRAIWSVTVRQLL
-14 RGKASTGFA
+14 RGKVSTGFA

-48 NVKYY
+48 NVEYY
-53 SEFALVAMA
+53 SEFALVALA

-93 LGQLASVGATPAQLR
+93 LGQLSSVGATPAQLR

-123 PLGMLVAVLGLQ
+123 PLGMLFAMLGLR
-135 VGLFAMNQTQGIQTI
+135 VGFFAMNQTRGIQTI
-150 TNGQGIQL
+150 TNGQGIRL
-158 IVQADRLAAA
+158 AVQAGRLAAA
-168 ALWCTLALLLAAWG
+168 ALWCALALLLA
-182 PARRAARLS
+182 
-191 PMQAMRPQL
+191 
-200 QNVPKQ
+200 
-206 KGKHVP
+206 
-212 ASAVR
+212 
-217 LLAKRARQRAPGRY
+217 KRSRQRAPGRY
-231 RVMSLGLAMSA
+231 RMLSLGLAVSA
-242 ALILMAFT
+242 ALIFLAFT
-250 FNQALVRYYD
+250 FNQALVRNYD
-260 VSHAPFPYRIY
+260 VSHAPFSYRVY
-271 IWGDQDAEYP
+271 LWGDENAQYPAEL
-281 GEMLQQ
+281 LQQ
-287 VAGAVPDKPGTVVE
+287 LAGAVPDRPGTVTELVE
-301 VFEQSHGLQDEKMIN
+301 KFYGVREERMVN

-328 RWYGQPLTGQQGTV
+328 RWYGQPLTGEQGVV
-342 PVVWASAVSDIS
+342 PVVWAKDASDLS
-354 PEELSEETLVWNFA
+354 PEELGEETLLWSFA
-368 GPQIA
+368 GPKMVVA
-373 VTGTSDAPLPNGVRQ
+373 GASDAPLPNGIRQ
-388 ESAEENKLVLT
+388 KGAEDDRFTLV

-408 ASGITFGKGEVR
+408 ASGISFAQGEVR

>member
-1 MKAIWSVTGRQLL
+1 MRAIWSVTVRQLL
-14 RGKASTGFA
+14 RGKVSTGFA

-53 SEFALVAMA
+53 SEFALVALA

-108 ASVLLEAALLGVVAI
+108 ASVLLETALLGVVAI
-123 PLGMLVAVLGLQ
+123 PLGMLFAVLGLQ
-135 VGLFAMNQTQGIQTI
+135 VGLWAMNQTLGIQTI

-200 QNVPKQ
+200 QSAPKH
-206 KGKHVP
+206 KGKRAP

-217 LLAKRARQRAPGRY
+217 LLAKRGRQRAPGRY
-231 RVMSLGLAMSA
+231 RVLSLGLGMSA
-242 ALILMAFT
+242 ALILMAFA
-250 FNQALVRYYD
+250 FNRALVRYYD
-260 VSHAPFPYRIY
+260 VSHAPFPYRVY
-271 IWGDQDAEYP
+271 IWGDQYAQHP
-281 GEMLQQ
+281 GELLQQ
-287 VAGAVPDKPGTVVE
+287 VAGAVPDKPGTVTELHVRYY
-301 VFEQSHGLQDEKMIN
+301 GLQEDQMVD

-323 DEDFE
+323 DADFE
-328 RWYGQPLTGQQGTV
+328 SWYGQPLTGEEGTV
-342 PVVWASAVSDIS
+342 PVVWAKAISDIS
-354 PEELSEETLVWNFA
+354 PQKLGEETLVWKFS
-368 GPQIA
+368 GPQMVVA
-373 VTGTSDAPLPNGVRQ
+373 GTSDAPLPNGIRQ
-388 ESAEENKLVLT
+388 DPSEENRLVLA

-408 ASGITFGKGEVR
+408 ASGISFGKGEIR
-420 SYAVYWD
+420 SYTVYWD
-427 ADDGRAVTKVVAPV
+427 VRDGQEITRAVEPI
-441 LAGCGLTYEIQ
+441 LAGCGLGYTIQ
-452 DYTPTGQTV
+452 DFTPTGHTYLV
-461 LLGSGVRILLTVFCG
+461 GNGVRILLTVFCG
-476 GFAAVVLLTSAANIL
+476 GFAAVVLLTSTANIL
-491 STVSSSML
+491 STVSSGML

-516 QLARMLA
+516 QMTRMLA
-523 WECLGYGVR
+523 WECLGYGIR
-532 GILWGFP
+532 GLLWGIP
-539 AGVVLAWLLADRM
+539 AGLLLAWLVTEVLM
-552 LGIPLSSALSP
+552 TLPLSSALSP
-563 AALLTPVVCVGAVS
+563 AALLTPVICVGAVS

>member
-1 MKAIWSVTGRQLL
+1 MKAIWSVTVRQLL

-108 ASVLLEAALLGVVAI
+108 ASVLLEAALLGMVAI
-123 PLGMLVAVLGLQ
+123 PLGMLLAMLGLQ
-135 VGLFAMNQTQGIQTI
+135 VGFFVMNQTPGIQIITNEQGIR
-150 TNGQGIQL
+150 L
-158 IVQADRLAAA
+158 AVQADRLAAA
-168 ALWCTLALLLAAWG
+168 ALWCALALLLAAWG

-200 QNVPKQ
+200 QNVPKH
-206 KGKHVP
+206 KGKRAP

-231 RVMSLGLAMSA
+231 RALSLGLGMSA

-250 FNQALVRYYD
+250 FNQAMVRYYD
-260 VSHAPFPYRIY
+260 VSHAPFPYRVY
-271 IWGDQDAEYP
+271 LWGDQSGQYP
-281 GEMLQQ
+281 EELLQQ
-287 VAGAVPDKPGTVVE
+287 VAGAVPEKPGTVTELVE
-301 VFEQSHGLQDEKMIN
+301 KFYGVREERMLN

-328 RWYGQPLTGQQGTV
+328 SWYGQPLTGEEGMV
-342 PVVWASAVSDIS
+342 PVVWAKAASDLS
-354 PEELSEETLVWNFA
+354 PEELGEETLLWKYA
-368 GPQIA
+368 GPQMVVAGI
-373 VTGTSDAPLPNGVRQ
+373 SDAPLPSGIRQ
-388 ESAEENKLVLT
+388 KGAEDDRFTLV

-408 ASGITFGKGEVR
+408 ASGISFGQGEIR

-427 ADDGRAVTKVVAPV
+427 VEDGRAITRAVAPV
-441 LAGCGLTYEIQ
+441 LAGSGLQYELQ

-476 GFAAVVLLTSAANIL
+476 GFAAVVLLTSTANIL
-491 STVSSSML
+491 STVSSGML

-516 QLARMLA
+516 QLTRMLA
-523 WECLGYGVR
+523 WECLGYSIR
-532 GILWGFP
+532 GILWGIP
-539 AGVVLAWLLADRM
+539 AGFVLTWLLADQI
-552 LGIPLSSALSP
+552 LGIPLLSSLSP

>member
-1 MKAIWSVTGRQLL
+1 MRAIWSVTVRQLL
-14 RGKASTGFA
+14 RGKVSTGFA

-68 CVLLAGTALMIRGG
+68 CILLAGTALMIRGG

-123 PLGMLVAVLGLQ
+123 PLGMLFAMLGLQ
-135 VGLFAMNQTQGIQTI
+135 VGFFAMNQTQGIQTI
-150 TNGQGIQL
+150 TNGQGIRMA
-158 IVQADRLAAA
+158 VQADRLAAA

-200 QNVPKQ
+200 QSVPKH
-206 KGKHVP
+206 KGKAAS

-217 LLAKRARQRAPGRY
+217 LLAKRARHRAPGRY
-231 RVMSLGLAMSA
+231 RVMSLGLGMSV
-242 ALILMAFT
+242 ALILLAFT
-250 FNQALVRYYD
+250 FNQALIRNYD
-260 VSHAPFPYRIY
+260 VSHAPFPYRVY
-271 IWGDQDAEYP
+271 MWGEQNTRYP
-281 GEMLQQ
+281 GEVLQQ
-287 VAGAVPDKPGTVVE
+287 LAGAVPDSPGTAMELTEKFHE
-301 VFEQSHGLQDEKMIN
+301 VREGRMLS

-323 DEDFE
+323 DADFE
-328 RWYGQPLTGQQGTV
+328 RWYGQPLTGEEGTV
-342 PVVWASAVSDIS
+342 PVVWAKDASDLS
-354 PEELSEETLVWNFA
+354 PEDLGEETLVWKFG
-368 GPQIA
+368 GPQITVA
-373 VTGTSDAPLPNGVRQ
+373 GTSDTPLPNRIRQ
-388 ESAEENKLVLT
+388 KGAEDDLLALV

-408 ASGITFGKGEVR
+408 ASGISFGEEEFR
-420 SYAVYWD
+420 SYAIYWD
-427 ADDGRAVTKVVAPV
+427 VDNGRAITRAIEPI
-441 LAGCGLTYEIQ
+441 LAQSGLRYEIQ
-452 DYTPTGQTV
+452 DYTPNGETA
-461 LLGSGVRILLTVFCG
+461 LRGSGVHILLTVFCG

-491 STVSSSML
+491 STVSSGML

-516 QLARMLA
+516 QLTRMLA
-523 WECLGYGVR
+523 LECLGYSIR
-532 GILWGFP
+532 GILWGIP
-539 AGVVLAWLLADRM
+539 AGFVLTWLLADQI
-552 LGIPLSSALSP
+552 LGIPLLSSLSP

>member
-1 MKAIWSVTGRQLL
+1 MRAIWSVTVRQLL
-14 RGKASTGFA
+14 RGKVSTGFA

-68 CVLLAGTALMIRGG
+68 CILLAGTALMIRGG

-123 PLGMLVAVLGLQ
+123 PLGMFVAVLGLQ
-135 VGLFAMNQTQGIQTI
+135 VGFFAMNQTQGIQTI
-150 TNGQGIQL
+150 TNGQGIRMA
-158 IVQADRLAAA
+158 VQVDRLVAA
-168 ALWCTLALLLAAWG
+168 ALWCALALLLAAWG

-200 QNVPKQ
+200 QNVPRQ
-206 KGKHVP
+206 KGKHAPV
-212 ASAVR
+212 SAVR
-217 LLAKRARQRAPGRY
+217 LLAKRARQRTPGRY
-231 RVMSLGLAMSA
+231 RVLSLGLAVSA

-250 FNQALVRYYD
+250 FNRALVRYYD
-260 VSHAPFPYRIY
+260 VSHAPFSYRVY
-271 IWGDQDAEYP
+271 LWGDQSGQYP
-281 GEMLQQ
+281 EELLQQ
-287 VAGAVPDKPGTVVE
+287 VAGAVPDKPGTVTELHVRYY
-301 VFEQSHGLQDEKMIN
+301 GLQEDQMVD

-323 DEDFE
+323 DADFE
-328 RWYGQPLTGQQGTV
+328 SWYGQPLTGEEGTV
-342 PVVWASAVSDIS
+342 PVVWAKAISDIS
-354 PEELSEETLVWNFA
+354 PQKLGEETLVWKFS
-368 GPQIA
+368 GPQMMVA
-373 VTGTSDAPLPNGVRQ
+373 GTSDAPLPNGIRQ
-388 ESAEENKLVLT
+388 DPSEENRLVLA

-408 ASGITFGKGEVR
+408 ASGISFGQGEIR

-427 ADDGRAVTKVVAPV
+427 VEDGRAITRAVAPV
-441 LAGCGLTYEIQ
+441 LAGRGLQYELQ

-476 GFAAVVLLTSAANIL
+476 GFAAVVLLTSTANIL
-491 STVSSSML
+491 STVSSGML

-516 QLARMLA
+516 QLTRMLA
-523 WECLGYGVR
+523 WECLGYSIR
-532 GILWGFP
+532 GILWGIP
-539 AGVVLAWLLADRM
+539 AGFVLTWLLADQI
-552 LGIPLSSALSP
+552 LGIPLLSSLSP
-563 AALLTPVVCVGAVS
+563 AALLTPVICVGAVS

>member
-1 MKAIWSVTGRQLL
+1 MRAIWSVTVRQLL
-14 RGKASTGFA
+14 RGKVSTGFA

-48 NVKYY
+48 NVEYY
-53 SEFALVAMA
+53 SEFALVALA

-93 LGQLASVGATPAQLR
+93 LGQLSSVGATPAQLR

-123 PLGMLVAVLGLQ
+123 PLGMLFAMLGLR
-135 VGLFAMNQTQGIQTI
+135 VGFFAMNQTRGIQTI
-150 TNGQGIQL
+150 TNGQGIRL
-158 IVQADRLAAA
+158 AVQAGRLAAA
-168 ALWCTLALLLAAWG
+168 ALWCALALLLA
-182 PARRAARLS
+182 
-191 PMQAMRPQL
+191 
-200 QNVPKQ
+200 
-206 KGKHVP
+206 
-212 ASAVR
+212 
-217 LLAKRARQRAPGRY
+217 KRSRQRAPGRY
-231 RVMSLGLAMSA
+231 RMLSLGLAVSA
-242 ALILMAFT
+242 ALIFLAFT
-250 FNQALVRYYD
+250 FNQALVRNYD
-260 VSHAPFPYRIY
+260 VSHAPFSYRVY
-271 IWGDQDAEYP
+271 LWGDENAQYPAEL
-281 GEMLQQ
+281 LQQ
-287 VAGAVPDKPGTVVE
+287 LAGAVPDRPGTVTELVE
-301 VFEQSHGLQDEKMIN
+301 KFYGVREERMVN

-328 RWYGQPLTGQQGTV
+328 RWYGQPLTGEQGVV
-342 PVVWASAVSDIS
+342 PVVWAKDASDLS
-354 PEELSEETLVWNFA
+354 PEELGEETLLWSFA
-368 GPQIA
+368 GPKMVVA
-373 VTGTSDAPLPNGVRQ
+373 GASDAPLPNGIRQ
-388 ESAEENKLVLT
+388 KGAEDDRFTLV

-408 ASGITFGKGEVR
+408 ASGIPFAQGEVR

-588 RRFSILEG
+588 RRFSILQG
-596 LAQRD
+596 LAQGD

>member
-1 MKAIWSVTGRQLL
+1 MRAIWSVTVRQLL
-14 RGKASTGFA
+14 RGKVSTGFA
-23 FLSVLLSSVL
+23 FLSVLLSAVL

-53 SEFALVAMA
+53 SMFALAALA

-68 CVLLAGTALMIRGG
+68 CILLAGTALMIRGG

-108 ASVLLEAALLGVVAI
+108 ASVLLESALLGVVAI
-123 PLGMLVAVLGLQ
+123 PLGMLFAMLGLQ
-135 VGLFAMNQTQGIQTI
+135 VGFFAMNQTQGIQTI
-150 TNGQGIQL
+150 TNGQGIRMA
-158 IVQADRLAAA
+158 VQADRLAAA
-168 ALWCTLALLLAAWG
+168 AFWCTLALLLAAWG

-200 QNVPKQ
+200 QNVPRQ
-206 KGKHVP
+206 KGKRAP

-217 LLAKRARQRAPGRY
+217 LLAKRARQRTPGRY
-231 RVMSLGLAMSA
+231 RVLSLGLAVSA

-250 FNQALVRYYD
+250 FNRALIRNYD
-260 VSHAPFPYRIY
+260 VSHAPFSYRVY
-271 IWGDQDAEYP
+271 LWGDQSGQYPEELLREVAE
-281 GEMLQQ
+281 
-287 VAGAVPDKPGTVVE
+287 AVPDKPGTMVE
-301 VFEQSHGLQDEKMIN
+301 LMEKFYGVREERMLS

-323 DEDFE
+323 DADFE
-328 RWYGQPLTGQQGTV
+328 RWYGQPLTGEQGFV
-342 PVVWASAVSDIS
+342 PVVWAKDASDLS
-354 PEELSEETLVWNFA
+354 PEELGEETLVWKFG
-368 GPQIA
+368 GPQITVA
-373 VTGTSDAPLPNGVRQ
+373 GTSDTPLPNRIRQ
-388 ESAEENKLVLT
+388 KGAEDDRLTLV

-408 ASGITFGKGEVR
+408 ASGISFGQGEIR

-427 ADDGRAVTKVVAPV
+427 VEDGRAITRAVAPV
-441 LAGCGLTYEIQ
+441 LAGRGLQYELQ
-452 DYTPTGQTV
+452 DYTPNGETA
-461 LLGSGVRILLTVFCG
+461 LRGSGVHILLTVFCG

-491 STVSSSML
+491 STVSSGML

-516 QLARMLA
+516 QLTRMLA
-523 WECLGYGVR
+523 WECLGYSIR
-532 GILWGFP
+532 GILWGIP
-539 AGVVLAWLLADRM
+539 AGFVLTWLLADQI
-552 LGIPLSSALSP
+552 LGIPLLRSLSP
-563 AALLTPVVCVGAVS
+563 AALLTPVVCVGAVG